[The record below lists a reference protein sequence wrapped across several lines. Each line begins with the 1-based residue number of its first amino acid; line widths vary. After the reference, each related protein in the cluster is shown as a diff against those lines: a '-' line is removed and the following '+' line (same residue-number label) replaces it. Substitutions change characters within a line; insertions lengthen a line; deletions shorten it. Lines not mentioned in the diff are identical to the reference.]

1 MECKYRNLFGEHNI
15 KMKYLRR
22 ALNDWRLLVK
32 MRRSFLVLLKSK
44 YSMAKLVI
52 VRHGQS
58 EWNKENRFTGWVDVD
73 LTDKGEAEAAQAG
86 EHLKD
91 YKFDEAYTSVL
102 KRANRTLDIILD
114 KIGQTDIPITK
125 DEALNE
131 RMYGDLQGKNKD
143 DMRDEYGEEQVHIWR
158 RSYDVP
164 PPNGES
170 LKDTADRVLPYFEK
184 EIVPKIKKGKKLLIA
199 AHGNSLRAL
208 IMKLEKLSPEEI
220 LQVEI
225 PTGVPKVYE
234 LDDDL
239 NVVNSKFLR

>member
-1 MECKYRNLFGEHNI
+1 
-15 KMKYLRR
+15 
-22 ALNDWRLLVK
+22 
-32 MRRSFLVLLKSK
+32 
-44 YSMAKLVI
+44 
-52 VRHGQS
+52 
-58 EWNKENRFTGWVDVD
+58 
-73 LTDKGEAEAAQAG
+73 
-86 EHLKD
+86 
-91 YKFDEAYTSVL
+91 
-102 KRANRTLDIILD
+102 
-114 KIGQTDIPITK
+114 
-125 DEALNE
+125 
-131 RMYGDLQGKNKD
+131 
-143 DMRDEYGEEQVHIWR
+143 
-158 RSYDVP
+158 VP